1 MEVSNELIV
10 IGAVIIT
17 TLILTVDSAWSAAP
31 AKARVVTRPVRRGRE
46 RSRRTL

>member
-10 IGAVIIT
+10 IGAVLIT
-17 TLILTVDSAWSAAP
+17 TLILTVDSARSAAS
-31 AKARVVTRPVRRGRE
+31 ARTRVVTRPVRRGRE